1 MTYARSLA
9 PPALPARAV
18 RQLRRRRRAMSPNW
32 VRVVRDVAVIILALE
47 SIIIGVVLVI
57 LALQVRSLVNL
68 LQHEIKPILNSANET
83 MGTVRGTT
91 FLVSK
96 GLVSPAINIIS
107 YGAAARRVFKII
119 FRGQAS
125 GKTP

>member
-1 MTYARSLA
+1 
-9 PPALPARAV
+9 
-18 RQLRRRRRAMSPNW
+18 MSPDW
-32 VRVVRDVAVIILALE
+32 VRIVRDVAVIVLALE

-57 LALQVRSLVNL
+57 LALQVKSLVDL

-91 FLVSK
+91 SLVSK

-107 YGAAARRVFKII
+107 YGAAARRVFNII
-119 FRGQAS
+119 FRRRAS